1 MAATLGKRAP
11 PLPWLPD
18 SYPKFISYTPSTT

>member
-1 MAATLGKRAP
+1 MAATLGKLAP

-18 SYPKFISYTPSTT
+18 RYPKFISYSTFTT